1 MGVYSSYPK
10 KRTIS
15 SDEESLDRET
25 NNYLSLAGVRSS
37 RLGRLSISEG
47 VMKQTFAIGIGGAAG
62 QGVAT
67 PGDIFAKIF
76 SRRGLNLNAYN
87 AYQSIIRGGHTFLTI
102 RTGPEKVTNMGDRI
116 DLFIPLNQD
125 SMDRHLKLLTA
136 GAACIFNADTI
147 QPASAADGVQLCA
160 LPVAELAD
168 ITRNKVAQNTLAI
181 GAGLHMMGIGFQA
194 LEGVLK
200 EQFKKKGDAV
210 VAENVGVARAGYD
223 YAAAHF
229 RAFPNP
235 LPKTESRYA
244 ILSGNI
250 AMAMGGAA
258 AGVKF
263 YCAYPM
269 SPSTGVLHWM
279 AAHARKAGIMV
290 RQVEDEIGVINMTI
304 GAAHAGVRAM
314 CATSGGGFALMSEGL
329 VMSAMME
336 TPVVVINCQRA
347 GPSTGVPTKTE
358 QGDLWQMLG
367 AAFGDYPRAI
377 VAPLDIADC
386 FKVIPE
392 MFNLV
397 DRFQCPGL
405 VLCDLLLSEGRLS
418 VHPEDLDFSPFI
430 DRGEPITASNGDAAA
445 ATPVTKADYKR
456 YLFTE
461 SGISPRAVPGVPGH
475 VHTVATDEHEEAG
488 VLISDEFT
496 NPVKR
501 RAMMEKRMRKVAGI
515 EAAVSPPP
523 LWGPRD
529 ADVTLIGW
537 GSTKGVIEEAC
548 EILNEQGIS
557 ADQLQ
562 IRWLVPLHGEAI
574 LEILKNSRHTII
586 VENNFSGQFAR
597 YLRSETSFVP
607 NGHIRKYDG
616 EPFMPHHLVEAV
628 KAQLAG
634 NTKLSVPMHEIM
646 V

>member
-1 MGVYSSYPK
+1 M
-10 KRTIS
+10 
-15 SDEESLDRET
+15 
-25 NNYLSLAGVRSS
+25 N
-37 RLGRLSISEG
+37 
-47 VMKQTFAIGIGGAAG
+47 QTFAIGIGGAAG

-87 AYQSIIRGGHTFLTI
+87 AYQSIIRGGHTFLTV
-102 RTGPEKVTNMGDRI
+102 RTGPGKVTNMGDRI
-116 DLFIPLNQD
+116 DVLIPLNQD

-136 GAACIFNADTI
+136 GAACLYNSETI
-147 QPASAADGVQLCA
+147 KPGAAADGVQLCP
-160 LPVAELAD
+160 LPVSELAD
-168 ITRNKVAQNTLAI
+168 ITRHKVAQNTLAM
-181 GAGLHMMGIGFQA
+181 GAALHMMGIGFPA
-194 LEGVLK
+194 LEDVLA
-200 EQFKKKGDAV
+200 EQFKKKGPEV
-210 VAENVGVARAGYD
+210 IAENVGVARAGYD

-229 RAFPNP
+229 TSFPAP
-235 LPKTESRYA
+235 LPRTDNRYA

-290 RQVEDEIGVINMTI
+290 RQVEDEIGVINMAI
-304 GAAHAGVRAM
+304 GAAQAGVRSM

-329 VMSAMME
+329 GMSAMME
-336 TPVVVINCQRA
+336 TPVVVIDCQRA

-367 AAFGDYPRAI
+367 AAFGDYPRVIA
-377 VAPLDIADC
+377 APLDIGDC

-392 MFNLV
+392 IFNLV

-418 VHPEDLDFSPFI
+418 VHPDDLNFSPSI
-430 DRGEPITASNGDAAA
+430 DRGELITNGNGASSGA
-445 ATPVTKADYKR
+445 ATNGGYKR
-456 YLFTE
+456 YKFTD
-461 SGISPRAVPGVPGH
+461 SGISPRAIPGVPGH
-475 VHTVATDEHEEAG
+475 VHTVATDEHQEDG

-496 NPVKR
+496 NPIKR
-501 RAMMEKRMRKVAGI
+501 RAMMEKRMRKVSGI
-515 EAAVSPPP
+515 EAAVPPP
-523 LWGPRD
+523 ALWGPRD

-548 EILNEQGIS
+548 ELLNEQGIS
-557 ADQLQ
+557 ANQLQ
-562 IRWLVPLHGEAI
+562 IRWLVPLHGDAI
-574 LEILKNSRHTII
+574 LEILESSRHTII
-586 VENNFSGQFAR
+586 VENNYSGQFAR

-607 NGHIRKYDG
+607 DGHIRKYDG
-616 EPFMPHHLVEAV
+616 EPFMPHHIVDAV
-628 KAQLAG
+628 KEQLAG
-634 NTKLSVPMHEIM
+634 KTNLSVPMHEIM

>member
-1 MGVYSSYPK
+1 
-10 KRTIS
+10 
-15 SDEESLDRET
+15 
-25 NNYLSLAGVRSS
+25 
-37 RLGRLSISEG
+37 
-47 VMKQTFAIGIGGAAG
+47 MKQTFAIGIGGAAG

-76 SRRGLNLNAYN
+76 SRRGLHLNAYN

-102 RTGPEKVTNMGDRI
+102 RAGVEKVTNMGDRL
-116 DLFIPLNQD
+116 DLLIPLNQD
-125 SMDRHLKLLTA
+125 AMDRHLRLLTG
-136 GAACIFNADTI
+136 GAACIYNAEAI
-147 QPASAADGVQLCA
+147 KPGSAAAGVQLCP
-160 LPVAELAD
+160 LPVSKLAD
-168 ITRNKVAQNTLAI
+168 ITRNKVAQNTLAL
-181 GAGLHMMGIGFQA
+181 GAGLSMMGIGFSA
-194 LEGVLK
+194 LEEVLT
-200 EQFKKKGDAV
+200 EQFKKKGNAV
-210 VAENVGVARAGYD
+210 VAENVGIARAGYD
-223 YAAAHF
+223 YGTANFAPFAW
-229 RAFPNP
+229 P
-235 LPKTESRYA
+235 LPRTETRYA
-244 ILSGNI
+244 VLSGNM

-290 RQVEDEIGVINMTI
+290 RQVEDEIGVVNMAI
-304 GAAHAGVRAM
+304 GAAHAGVRSM

-329 VMSAMME
+329 GMSAMME
-336 TPVVVINCQRA
+336 TPVVVIDCQRA

-377 VAPLDIADC
+377 AAPLDIGDC
-386 FKVIPE
+386 FKIIPE

-397 DRFQCPGL
+397 DRFQCPGI

-418 VHPEDLDFSPFI
+418 VDPKDLDFNVVI
-430 DRGEPITASNGDAAA
+430 DRGELITNGAASGNGSNGA
-445 ATPVTKADYKR
+445 YKR
-456 YLFTE
+456 YQISE
-461 SGISPRAVPGVPGH
+461 SGISPRAIPGLQGYT
-475 VHTVATDEHEEAG
+475 HTAATDEHDEDG

-515 EAAVSPPP
+515 EAAVPPP
-523 LWGPRD
+523 TLSGPGN

-537 GSTKGVIEEAC
+537 GSTQGVIEEAC
-548 EILNEQGIS
+548 EMLGEEGIS
-557 ADQLQ
+557 ANQLQ

-574 LEILKNSRHTII
+574 LDILKGSRYTII
-586 VENNFSGQFAR
+586 VENNYSGQFAR
-597 YLRSETSFVP
+597 YLRSETGYAA

-616 EPFMPHHLVEAV
+616 EPFMPHHIAEAV
-628 KAQLAG
+628 KDQLAG
-634 NTKLSVPMHEIM
+634 KTKLSVPAHEIM

>member
-1 MGVYSSYPK
+1 
-10 KRTIS
+10 
-15 SDEESLDRET
+15 
-25 NNYLSLAGVRSS
+25 
-37 RLGRLSISEG
+37 
-47 VMKQTFAIGIGGAAG
+47 MKQTFAIGIGGAAG

-102 RTGPEKVTNMGDRI
+102 RTGQEKVTNMGDRI
-116 DLFIPLNQD
+116 DLLIPLNQD

-136 GAACIFNADTI
+136 GAACIYNADTI
-147 QPASAADGVQLCA
+147 RPASAADGVQLCP
-160 LPVAELAD
+160 LPVLELAD

-194 LEGVLK
+194 LEDVLR

-210 VAENVGVARAGYD
+210 VSENVGVARAGYD

-229 RAFPNP
+229 KAFSNP
-235 LPKTESRYA
+235 LPKTENRYA

-290 RQVEDEIGVINMTI
+290 RQVEDEIGVINMAI

-329 VMSAMME
+329 GMSAMIE

-367 AAFGDYPRAI
+367 AAFGDYPRVIA
-377 VAPLDIADC
+377 APLDIGDC
-386 FKVIPE
+386 FKLIPE

-418 VHPEDLDFSPFI
+418 VHPEDLDFSSFI
-430 DRGEPITASNGDAAA
+430 DRGELITAADGNMAT
-445 ATPVTKADYKR
+445 ATPVINGEYKR
-456 YLFTE
+456 FRITE

-475 VHTVATDEHEEAG
+475 VHTVATDEHEEDG

-496 NPVKR
+496 NPIKR

-515 EAAVSPPP
+515 ESAISPPA

-529 ADVTLIGW
+529 AEVTLIGW

-557 ADQLQ
+557 ANQLQ

-574 LEILKNSRHTII
+574 LEILKDSRHTII
-586 VENNFSGQFAR
+586 VENNYSGQFAR
-597 YLRSETSFVP
+597 YLRSETSFVA

-616 EPFMPHHLVEAV
+616 EPFMPHHLVESV

-634 NTKLSVPMHEIM
+634 NTNLSVPMHEIM

>member
-1 MGVYSSYPK
+1 
-10 KRTIS
+10 
-15 SDEESLDRET
+15 
-25 NNYLSLAGVRSS
+25 
-37 RLGRLSISEG
+37 
-47 VMKQTFAIGIGGAAG
+47 MKQTFAIGIGGAAG

-102 RTGPEKVTNMGDRI
+102 RTGPDKVTNMGDRI

-125 SMDRHLKLLTA
+125 SMDRHLKLLRA
-136 GAACIFNADTI
+136 GAACLYNADTI
-147 QPASAADGVQLCA
+147 QPGPAAQGVQLCP
-160 LPVAELAD
+160 LPVSELAD
-168 ITRNKVAQNTLAI
+168 ITRNKVAQNTIAI

-194 LEGVLK
+194 LEDVLR

-210 VAENVGVARAGYD
+210 VAENVSVARAGYD

-229 RAFPNP
+229 TAFPNP
-235 LPKTESRYA
+235 LPKTENRYA
-244 ILSGNI
+244 ILSGNT

-290 RQVEDEIGVINMTI
+290 RQVEDEIGVVNMAI
-304 GAAHAGVRAM
+304 GASHAGVRSM

-329 VMSAMME
+329 GMSAMME

-367 AAFGDYPRAI
+367 AAFGDYPRVIA
-377 VAPLDIADC
+377 APLDIGDC
-386 FKVIPE
+386 FKLIPE
-392 MFNLV
+392 IFNIA
-397 DRFQCPGL
+397 DRYQCPGL

-418 VHPEDLDFSPFI
+418 VHPKDLDFNPPI
-430 DRGEPITASNGDAAA
+430 DRGELITGNSGAPSSAPTNG
-445 ATPVTKADYKR
+445 PYKR
-456 YLFTE
+456 YKFTK
-461 SGISPRAVPGVPGH
+461 SGVSPRAVPGVPGH
-475 VHTVATDEHEEAG
+475 VHAVATDEHMEDG

-496 NPVKR
+496 NPIKR
-501 RAMMEKRMRKVAGI
+501 REMMEKRMRKVAGI
-515 EAAVSPPP
+515 EASVPPP
-523 LWGPRD
+523 GLWGPRD
-529 ADVTLIGW
+529 AEVTLIGW

-557 ADQLQ
+557 ANQLQ
-562 IRWLVPLHGEAI
+562 IRWLVPLHGDAI
-574 LEILKNSRHTII
+574 LETLKDSRHTII
-586 VENNFSGQFAR
+586 VENKYSGQFAR
-597 YLRSETSFVP
+597 YLRSETSFIP

-616 EPFMPHHLVEAV
+616 EPFMPHHIVEAV
-628 KAQLAG
+628 KEQLSG
-634 NTKLSVPMHEIM
+634 QTKLSVPMHEIM

>member
-1 MGVYSSYPK
+1 M
-10 KRTIS
+10 R
-15 SDEESLDRET
+15 
-25 NNYLSLAGVRSS
+25 
-37 RLGRLSISEG
+37 
-47 VMKQTFAIGIGGAAG
+47 QTFAVGIGGAAG

-76 SRRGLNLNAYN
+76 IRRGLHVNAYN

-116 DLFIPLNQD
+116 DLLIPLNQD
-125 SMDRHLKLLTA
+125 SMDRHLRLLTA
-136 GAACIFNADTI
+136 SAACIYNADTI
-147 QPASAADGVQLCA
+147 QPGAVGDGVQLCP
-160 LPVAELAD
+160 LPVSKLAD

-181 GAGLHMMGIGFQA
+181 AAGLSMMGISFEA
-194 LEGVLK
+194 LKNILT

-210 VAENVGVARAGYD
+210 AAENVAVARAGYD
-223 YAAAHF
+223 YATSHF
-229 RAFPNP
+229 QPFDHP
-235 LPKTESRYA
+235 LPMTENRYTV
-244 ILSGNI
+244 LSGNI
-250 AMAMGGAA
+250 ALAMGGAA

-290 RQVEDEIGVINMTI
+290 RQVEDEIGVVNMAI
-304 GAAHAGVRAM
+304 GASHAGVRAM

-329 VMSAMME
+329 GLSAMME
-336 TPVVVINCQRA
+336 TPVVVIDCQRA

-377 VAPLDIADC
+377 AAPLDIEDC

-392 MFNLV
+392 IFNVV
-397 DRFQCPGL
+397 DRFQCPGI

-418 VHPEDLDFSPFI
+418 VDAKDLDFNTVI
-430 DRGEPITASNGDAAA
+430 ERGELITTADGNGFDGDG
-445 ATPVTKADYKR
+445 TYKR
-456 YLFTE
+456 YRITE
-461 SGISPRAVPGVPGH
+461 NGISPRAIPGVPGH
-475 VHTVATDEHEEAG
+475 THTAASDEHDEDG

-496 NPVKR
+496 NTSKR

-515 EAAVSPPP
+515 EALVPPP
-523 LWGPRD
+523 TLRGQRD

-548 EILNEQGIS
+548 EILTEQGIS
-557 ADQLQ
+557 TNQLQ
-562 IRWLVPLHGEAI
+562 VRWLVPLHGDAI
-574 LEILKNSRHTII
+574 RDLLQRARHTII
-586 VENNFSGQFAR
+586 VENNYSGQFAR
-597 YLRSETSFVP
+597 YLRSETSYVP
-607 NGHIRKYDG
+607 KGHIRKYDG

-628 KAQLAG
+628 KEQLHG
-634 NTKLSVPMHEIM
+634 TTRLSVPRHEIL